1 MLTFQFIWAFCLL
14 PLPLL
19 VWWLVPARTVQ
30 GVAVRVSFI
39 PRLRELS
46 EAHRS
51 AVPKP
56 SRQTAKWLLRT
67 LLWLLVVTAAA
78 RPQWLQ
84 PPVTRELPTRDL
96 LLLVDLSGSMEHED
110 FTSASG
116 QSVDRLT
123 AVKEVLDD
131 FLVKRKGD
139 RVGLVVFGNAA
150 FVQAPFTSDL
160 ELCRQLLDEAQVR
173 MAGPRTALGDAMG
186 LGITLFE
193 NSELP
198 TKTMIALTDGNDTA
212 SGMPPDKAA
221 SVAKDRGITIHTVAV
236 GDPASVGEEKIDEA
250 TLRTVSQTTGGK
262 FFKASDRTE
271 LATIY
276 DDLDRLET
284 VSVETISHRPRRDLF
299 WVPLAA
305 ALLLSL
311 GGTLL
316 GGVIRALRE
325 RRESSKGPAGVA
337 GRVRV
342 NPRTGELEA
351 TA

>member
-1 MLTFQFIWAFCLL
+1 MLTFEFTWVFWLL

-19 VWWLVPARTVQ
+19 VWWLVPARTVD

-39 PRLRELS
+39 PRLRALS
-46 EAHRS
+46 EAHGS
-51 AVPKP
+51 VVPAV
-56 SRQTAKWLLRT
+56 SRQSAKWLLPIV
-67 LLWLLVVTAAA
+67 LWILVLTAAA
-78 RPQWLQ
+78 RPQWLL
-84 PPVTRELPTRDL
+84 PPVTRDLPTRDL

-110 FTSASG
+110 FTNAAG
-116 QSVDRLT
+116 QTVDRLA
-123 AVKEVLDD
+123 AVKEVLNE
-131 FLVKRKGD
+131 FLTKREGD

-160 ELCRQLLDEAQVR
+160 DLCRQLLDEAQVR

-193 NSELP
+193 KSDLP

-221 SVAKDRGITIHTVAV
+221 TVAKDRGITIHTVAV
-236 GDPASVGEEKIDEA
+236 GDPASVGEDKIDEA
-250 TLRTVSQTTGGK
+250 ALQTVSQTTGGK
-262 FFKASDRTE
+262 FFKARDRDQ

-276 DDLDRLET
+276 DELDRLET
-284 VSVETISHRPRRDLF
+284 VSVETISHRPRSDLF

-305 ALLLSL
+305 TLLLSL

-316 GGVIRALRE
+316 GGVVRVLRE
-325 RRESSKGPAGVA
+325 RKESVGQAAGT
-337 GRVRV
+337 GRVQV
-342 NPRTGELEA
+342 NPRTGELET